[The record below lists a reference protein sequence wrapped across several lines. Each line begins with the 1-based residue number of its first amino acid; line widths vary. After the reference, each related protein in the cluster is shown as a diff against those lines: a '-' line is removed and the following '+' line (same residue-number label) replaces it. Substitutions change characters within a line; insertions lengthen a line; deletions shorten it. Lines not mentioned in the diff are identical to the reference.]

1 MPLLPTGDA
10 DWLPVVCPVAAN
22 AVLPAST
29 ILLTDGTLQQ
39 PGHAVVAPSVTVADA
54 HAAII

>member
-1 MPLLPTGDA
+1 MPLLPTSDA

-22 AVLPAST
+22 AVLLASA
-29 ILLTDGTLQQ
+29 IPLTDGALQQ
-39 PGHAVVAPSVTVADA
+39 PGDAVVAPSVTVTDA